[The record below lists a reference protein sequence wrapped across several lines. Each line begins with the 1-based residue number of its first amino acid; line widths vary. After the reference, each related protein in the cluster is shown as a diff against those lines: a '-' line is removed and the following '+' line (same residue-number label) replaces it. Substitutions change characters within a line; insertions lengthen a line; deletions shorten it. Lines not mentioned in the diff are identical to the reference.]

1 MLMNYSVEFL
11 IKDDTEGRVQIMTA
25 LAPCLLQETDLQNLL
40 RISITLGNLQ
50 HESAEGASLLGALGL
65 QWPDES
71 RWMAAAGEADAE
83 ANK

>member
-25 LAPCLLQETDLQNLL
+25 LAPCLPQETDLQNLL

-50 HESAEGASLLGALGL
+50 HESA
-65 QWPDES
+65 
-71 RWMAAAGEADAE
+71 
-83 ANK
+83 